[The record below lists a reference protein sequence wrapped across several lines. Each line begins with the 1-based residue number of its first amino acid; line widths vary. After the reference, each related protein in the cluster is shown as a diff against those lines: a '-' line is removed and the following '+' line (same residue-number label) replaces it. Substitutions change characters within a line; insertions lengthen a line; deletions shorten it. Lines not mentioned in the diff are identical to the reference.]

1 VQVITRRLALWLL
14 MFWAPPLSLLLLLC
28 KVPSLKKK
36 KEKRV
41 MDAAVD
47 VTLGVAEVP
56 LKSLQRATVST
67 PDPFGVL

>member
-1 VQVITRRLALWLL
+1 
-14 MFWAPPLSLLLLLC
+14 
-28 KVPSLKKK
+28 
-36 KEKRV
+36 